1 MSEIIRC
8 PNCRQ
13 EYELISVFNDE
24 EEIVGQTRCACYK
37 RLTKEKLDKA
47 IEEVAKQLGIKLKEV
62 KNEKSLSKNQ
72 RYSKASK
79 ICSQKRNS

>member
-8 PNCRQ
+8 PDCRQ
-13 EYELISVFNDE
+13 EYELISAFNDE
-24 EEIVGQTRCACYK
+24 EEIVSQTRCACYK

-47 IEEVAKQLGIKLKEV
+47 IEKVAKKLGIKLKEV

-72 RYSKASK
+72 RHSKASK
-79 ICSQKRNS
+79 ICSQGRNG

>member
-13 EYELISVFNDE
+13 EYELISAFNNE
-24 EEIVGQTRCACYK
+24 EEIVSQTRCACYK

-47 IEEVAKQLGIKLKEV
+47 IKEVARKFNIKLKEV
-62 KNEKSLSKNQ
+62 KNEESKSST
-72 RYSKASK
+72 RK
-79 ICSQKRNS
+79 IPFTI